1 MENSKLQKML
11 KTWQRY
17 YHSGSMEKFK
27 LKNWRHFF
35 KLTAIEAQGLKE
47 ITQRRN
53 EIEPEMMDEDS
64 SVARI
69 DELGNQVHNLSC
81 FQDDEYLSEKLDA
94 VAMTLWELAQQSCH

>member
-1 MENSKLQKML
+1 M
-11 KTWQRY
+11 
-17 YHSGSMEKFK
+17 
-27 LKNWRHFF
+27 
-35 KLTAIEAQGLKE
+35 
-47 ITQRRN
+47 
-53 EIEPEMMDEDS
+53 EPEMMDEDS

>member
-1 MENSKLQKML
+1 MCSHLVNFLEGDLAVSIEKNIEDFEEAL
-11 KTWQRY
+11 K
-17 YHSGSMEKFK
+17 GMK
-27 LKNWRHFF
+27 
-35 KLTAIEAQGLKE
+35 
-47 ITQRRN
+47 
-53 EIEPEMMDEDS
+53 IEPEMMDEDS